1 MKTLLTLLFS
11 LLLPLSL
18 LAQTGTVRGTVRE
31 ADGSTVVPF
40 ASVVVAG
47 TSVGTTASAEGK
59 FELPG
64 VPAGATR
71 LTASGVG
78 FKPAIRPLTIKAGA
92 TLSVDF
98 RLVGAAELD
107 EVVISGTLQP
117 VLRSESAVPIDVLTP
132 TFFRKNPTPCLFE
145 ALQTVN
151 GVRPQLNCNVCATGD
166 IHINGLEGPYTMVLL
181 DGMPIVSGLSTVYGL
196 SGIPSA
202 LIERVEIVKGPA
214 STLYGSEAVGGLIN
228 VITRDPARAPVA
240 SVDAFSTSWGEH
252 SVDVG
257 AKMKRGT
264 TTTLVGLNGFLY
276 NRPRDDNG
284 DGFTDVALA
293 QRVSAFSKLAFARP
307 ENRVASIAG
316 RYLYED
322 RWGGQMQWTP
332 EFRGGDSIYGESIYT
347 SRAEAI
353 GTYQLPLAGA
363 PVLLSTSF
371 NTHHQNSVYGTTAYL
386 ARQTIGF
393 GQLTV
398 PRAFGRHNVLFG
410 SALRFTYYNDNTPA
424 TTALTGADAPS
435 RTWLPGVFVQDEVKP
450 FAHDERHTALAGLRY
465 DYNSIHGS
473 ILTPR
478 LNWKFAPNLAQTW
491 RLGLGNGYRVV
502 NVFTED
508 HAALT
513 GARRVEIQE
522 NLRPERSWNANLNY
536 QRQIPVGA
544 GGLAVLEASAFCT
557 YFTNKIVP
565 DYATDPNLIR
575 YQNLRGHA
583 VSRGV
588 SMNVDL
594 SLDIPLKVLAGVTVM
609 DVYQL
614 APDTEGRLRRQRQ
627 LFAERVSGTFTVSYS
642 FAKLGLMLD
651 YTGNVYGPRPLPT
664 LGPRDPRPAMAPTV
678 SLQNLQATQKIGKT
692 LEIYGGVKNLLNTLP
707 RRDAIA
713 RAFDPFDKQVQFDAA
728 GQAVATPDNPHA
740 LTFDPTYV
748 YAPNQGRRTFLGV
761 RWRL

>member
-1 MKTLLTLLFS
+1 MKHAFTLLLLLFS
-11 LLLPLSL
+11 LNA
-18 LAQTGTVRGTVRE
+18 LAQTATIRGTVRE
-31 ADGSTVVPF
+31 ADGGAPVPF
-40 ASVVVAG
+40 ASVAVPG
-47 TSVGTTASAEGK
+47 TSVGTTASETGS
-59 FELPG
+59 FVLTN
-64 VPAGATR
+64 VPAGTTK
-71 LTASGVG
+71 LLASGVG
-78 FKPAIRPLTIKAGA
+78 FKPLTRPVTVKPGA
-92 TLSVDF
+92 TITADF
-98 RLVGAAELD
+98 RLVSAAELG
-107 EVVISGTLQP
+107 EVVVSGTLQP
-117 VLRSESAVPIDVLTP
+117 VLRSESAVPIDILTP

-214 STLYGSEAVGGLIN
+214 SMLYGSEAVGGLIN

-257 AKMKRGT
+257 AKTKLGNT
-264 TTTLVGLNGFLY
+264 TALVGLNGFY
-276 NRPRDDNG
+276 YDSPRDNND

-293 QRVSAFSKLAFARP
+293 QRVSVFSKLAFARP
-307 ENRVASIAG
+307 QSRVASLAG

-332 EFRGGDSIYGESIYT
+332 EFRGGDSLYGESIYT

-353 GTYQLPLAGA
+353 GTYQLPLTGA

-371 NTHHQNSVYGTTAYL
+371 NTHDQNSVYGTTVYR

-410 SALRFTYYNDNTPA
+410 AALRFTYYDDNTPA
-424 TTALTGADAPS
+424 TAAISGTNAPS

-450 FAHDERHTALAGLRY
+450 FARDERHTVLAGLRY

-478 LNWKFAPNLAQTW
+478 LNWKFSPSLTQTW

-522 NLRPERSWNANLNY
+522 NLRPERSWNVNVNY

-544 GGLAVLEASAFCT
+544 GGLVVLEGSVFGT

-588 SMNVDL
+588 SLNADL
-594 SLDIPLKVLAGVTVM
+594 SFDAPLKVLAGITVM

-614 APDTEGRLRRQRQ
+614 APDAEGHLRRQRQ
-627 LFAERVSGTFTVSYS
+627 LFAERVSGTYTISYA
-642 FAKLGLMLD
+642 FEKLGLTLD

-664 LGPRDPRPAMAPTV
+664 LGLRDPRPAIAPTV
-678 SLQNLQATQKIGKT
+678 SLQNLQATQKIGKS

-713 RAFDPFDKQVQFDAA
+713 RAFDPFDKRVQFDAA
-728 GQAVATPDNPHA
+728 GQAIATPDNPHA

-748 YAPNQGRRTFLGV
+748 YTPNQGRRTFLGV